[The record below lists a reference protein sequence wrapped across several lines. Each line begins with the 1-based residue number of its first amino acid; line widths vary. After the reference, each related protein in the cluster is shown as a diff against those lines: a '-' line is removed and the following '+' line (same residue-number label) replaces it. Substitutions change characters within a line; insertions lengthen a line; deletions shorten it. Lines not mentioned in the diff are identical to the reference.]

1 MRRTFDSSRSLCIHV
16 IRLYFSA
23 SIIGPIHQTFYPQKL
38 LAAFILFVSLRLNRE
53 PSKQKKKEGKL
64 VCVRSLLAR
73 DHKQGMQSILA
84 YNCTNTDTRHLCV
97 VTCSRMQTRTQLQYK
112 NARQALLPV
121 HYLVGT
127 YSPTLIHLFRR
138 SEKRFFLV
146 LASHLYMNFFLFFD
160 FWRSTH
166 IHNRVCLCVSIKMAV
181 YFRFS
186 LFLR

>member
-1 MRRTFDSSRSLCIHV
+1 MHLLDCLTSRLCATH
-16 IRLYFSA
+16 IRLFSLSLHSRNSAVLFRFHHRAHPSNILPAKITRSVHLVCFA
-23 SIIGPIHQTFYPQKL
+23 SL
-38 LAAFILFVSLRLNRE
+38 E
-53 PSKQKKKEGKL
+53 PRTEQAKKKEGKL

-138 SEKRFFLV
+138 SEKRFFWCL
-146 LASHLYMNFFLFFD
+146 L
-160 FWRSTH
+160 H
-166 IHNRVCLCVSIKMAV
+166 IYI
-181 YFRFS
+181 
-186 LFLR
+186 